1 MSEPSHRFDAVT
13 PEELVARGSMKWT
26 RFPGTLPAWVA
37 EMDFPVA
44 SVITDALAQST
55 RVEQFGYLPPALKSE
70 LQQTTADFLQRY
82 DGWSVDPERVY
93 PTGDV
98 LTAYEHV
105 LNRLI
110 PAGSPIVLP
119 TPAYMPFISLAKLFD
134 HPVIEVPLLDLEGDR
149 PRLDLAAIDEALAGE
164 AELVVLCNPHNP
176 LGIVHTESELQD
188 LAEVVERRGGMVFAD
203 EIHAPLVFND
213 HRHVPYASSSPE
225 AAQHSLT
232 ATSASKAWN
241 LPGLKCAQMVIT
253 SDAHLATL
261 EPFAM
266 TITHSAANPGIVAT
280 IAAYREGGAWLAEA
294 REYLE
299 GNLDLIEEFCR
310 DHLPGAHFRRPQGS
324 YITWL
329 DARAVNIGSAESPAE
344 FFRETAHV
352 ALTDGAS
359 CGEAGIGHLR
369 MIAATPR
376 PVLQTLLERLDAHWE
391 LRS

>member
-1 MSEPSHRFDAVT
+1 MSTGDHRFDALT

-44 SVITDALAQST
+44 SVITEALAQST
-55 RVEQFGYLPPALKSE
+55 RIEQFGYLPPGLKSD
-70 LQQTTADFLQRY
+70 LQQTTAQFLQRY
-82 DGWSVDPERVY
+82 DGWSVAPERVY

-110 PAGSPIVLP
+110 PAGSPIVIP
-119 TPAYMPFISLAKLFD
+119 TPAYMPFLSLAKLFD
-134 HPVIEVPLLDLEGDR
+134 HPVIEVPMLGLQDNR
-149 PRLDLAAIDEALAGE
+149 PQLDLAAIEAALEGE

-176 LGIVHTESELQD
+176 LGVVHTEAELQE
-188 LAEVVERRGGMVFAD
+188 LSEVVNRQGATVFAD
-203 EIHAPLVFND
+203 EIHAPLVFGG
-213 HRHVPYASSSPE
+213 HRHIPYATISAE
-225 AAQHSLT
+225 AAQHSIT

-241 LPGLKCAQMVIT
+241 LPGLKCAQMIIT
-253 SDAHLATL
+253 SDAHLEAL

-266 TITHSAANPGIVAT
+266 TITHSAANPGVVAT
-280 IAAYREGGAWLAEA
+280 IAAYREGGPWLDEA

-299 GNLDLIEEFCR
+299 GNLDLIEQFCS

-329 DARAVNIGSAESPAE
+329 DARAVDIGGSDSPAE
-344 FFRETAHV
+344 FFRDTAQV

-359 CGEAGIGHLR
+359 CGEAGVGHLR

-376 PVLQTLLERLDAHWE
+376 PILQSILERLDAHWE
-391 LRS
+391 LRN